1 MTHRPRAPHSSGAEP
16 LASHR
21 RTAELLPHIS
31 SARAPAGTAAAAEA
45 AADSTAETKI
55 TYVALLGRPD
65 QPTDGVA
72 DYCAQLRAA
81 MAEQG
86 CELVLARV
94 DWAGLG
100 WSRALAQLRVQARDW
115 RGCWVLVQ
123 YTMLAWSR
131 RGFPLR
137 FPGVVRTLQ
146 RAGARV
152 AVLLHDPSAA
162 GGDAPVQ
169 RLRRAVIRSALR
181 RAARRADRVLVTVAP
196 EKIDWLVAAP
206 ELLAKTTLVPVG
218 SNVPARWPPAS
229 ASDDSLATVCVF
241 GVTEGHREEAG
252 ALARVVC
259 AAAEKVGQ
267 LRLRVFGRGAQ
278 QAEPALREALAGAP
292 VVLELH
298 GLLPAEQ
305 IADLIASSHALLF
318 VRGGVSSRRG
328 SAIAGIACGVPV
340 VAYASEET
348 APPMTEAGILLVPR
362 GDETALASELARVLT
377 DPGLREGLRQKHRV
391 AWEAHFSWP
400 AVARKIRQAL
410 NEITAAGQR
419 RYRLLALATHPTQY
433 GAPGYRWMT
442 AHPRLELTVAYLSLR
457 GAEAAHDPEFGRD
470 VQWDVPLLEGY
481 RWIHLGQYGRLR
493 SLQRLWQLVRH
504 GSWDAVAVYT
514 GYRVAAFWVAL
525 AAAKRSRAAVLFGT
539 DAHTLEPRVGGRW
552 KVPVKRWLWP
562 RLFCLADV
570 VIVPS
575 SGGVALMRALGIP
588 EEKIALTPYAVD
600 NAWWLAQS
608 ARADRAA
615 VRAAWGVPLEAPVV
629 VFSAKLQPWKR
640 PADLL
645 RAFAACGVESAHLV
659 FAGEGPLRGALEA
672 EARALGVAARTHF
685 LGFVNQSQL
694 PAVYTAADLLVL
706 PSGYEPFGVV
716 VNEAMLCGC
725 GVVVSDRVGARFD
738 LVREGETGF
747 VFPAGDV
754 DALAGILRRVLA
766 NRELLRRLGAAARE
780 RMRSWSLAEN
790 TDAVVAALDRHGN
803 LAERR
808 AQP

>member
-1 MTHRPRAPHSSGAEP
+1 MTHRPRAPHNSGAEP

-21 RTAELLPHIS
+21 RVAELLPHIP
-31 SARAPAGTAAAAEA
+31 SAMAPAKTVAAAEA
-45 AADSTAETKI
+45 AADSHAESKV

-65 QPTDGVA
+65 QPTDGIA
-72 DYCAQLRAA
+72 DYCVQLRAA
-81 MAEQG
+81 LAEQG

-100 WSRALAQLRVQARDW
+100 WSGALAQLRAQARAW

-137 FPGVVRTLQ
+137 FAGVVRTLQ
-146 RAGARV
+146 QAGAKV
-152 AVLLHDPSAA
+152 AVLLHDPSVA
-162 GGDAPVQ
+162 GGSRWIQ
-169 RLRRAVIRSALR
+169 RLRRAVIRSVLR
-181 RAARRADRVLVTVAP
+181 RAALRADRVLVTVAP
-196 EKIDWLVAAP
+196 EKIDWLAAAA

-218 SNVPARWPPAS
+218 SNVPARWPS
-229 ASDDSLATVCVF
+229 AGAPEGSAATVCVF
-241 GVTEGHREEAG
+241 GVTEGHREEAR
-252 ALARVVC
+252 ALARVVR
-259 AAAEKVGQ
+259 AAAEKIGP
-267 LRLRVFGRGAQ
+267 LRLRVFGRGAL
-278 QAEPALREALAGAP
+278 QAEPVLREALAGAP
-292 VVLELH
+292 VELELH

-305 IADLIASSHALLF
+305 VAELISSSHALLF

-348 APPMTEAGILLVPR
+348 APPMTEAGIRLVPR
-362 GDETALASELARVLT
+362 GDETALARELARVLA
-377 DPGLREGLRQKHRV
+377 DPGLREELRRKNRV

-400 AVARKIRQAL
+400 AVARTIRQAL
-410 NEITAAGQR
+410 SETTAAGQR

-433 GAPGYRWMT
+433 GAPGYRWMA
-442 AHPRLELTVAYLSLR
+442 AHPRLELTVAYLSLL
-457 GAEAAHDPEFGRD
+457 GAQAAYDPEFGRD
-470 VQWDVPLLEGY
+470 VQWDIPLLEGY
-481 RWIHLGQYGRLR
+481 RWMHLGQYGRLR
-493 SLQRLWQLVRH
+493 SLQRLWHLVRH
-504 GSWDAVAVYT
+504 GRWDAVVAYT

-525 AAAKRSRAAVLFGT
+525 AAARRSRAAVLFGT

-552 KVPVKRWLWP
+552 KVLVKRWLWP
-562 RLFCLADV
+562 RLFRLADI

-575 SGGVALMRALGIP
+575 SGSVALMRTLGIP
-588 EEKIALTPYAVD
+588 EEKIALTPYVVD
-600 NAWWLAQS
+600 NAWWLAQA

-615 VRAAWGVPLEAPVV
+615 VRARWGVPRDAPVV
-629 VFSAKLQPWKR
+629 LFSAKLQPWKR

-694 PAVYTAADLLVL
+694 PAVYAAADLLVL

-725 GVVVSDRVGARFD
+725 GAVVSDRVGARFD

-747 VFPAGDV
+747 VFPVGDV
-754 DALAGILRRVLA
+754 EALASLLRRVLA
-766 NRELLRRLGAAARE
+766 DRELLRRLGAAARE
-780 RMRSWSLAEN
+780 CMRTWSLAEN
-790 TDAVVAALDRHGN
+790 TDALVAALDRN
-803 LAERR
+803 LVCKVEKK
-808 AQP
+808 